1 VDEEELVRLVARGD
15 RAAFDELYRRTSPWL
30 AVRLRRRCGDDELVA
45 EVMQDTYLAIWRA
58 AAAFA
63 GASVGGSAVGWV
75 WTIAARRLV
84 DALRRRAREARD
96 AQVPPA
102 TMPAQ
107 VVPAAEDEALRA
119 TVGDEVGEALRR
131 LAARPGAPSAGR
143 PVRPGA
149 APAER
154 DPARL
159 PGAARAAASRAA
171 DPGRRAAPSRAGL
184 RQPRPAGPPDRPA
197 MRLLLLYLRSRQVP
211 AALATAVGSVAVLW
225 WLSQATDDPTLHAT
239 LGLLAVAAG
248 TAAAG
253 TGLAGA
259 DIDLDRSAAIAWPPR
274 RAAHVVAVGGAI
286 IGIVAATALTGDQL
300 APARQIVRDAVGMS
314 GLVALGA
321 ATLAASRAWVAP
333 LTWTLLVLLWVPAAG
348 ATYQQVLSWMLQ
360 PAASAPAAIT
370 ASVLGVTGVLAYAI
384 LGPRP

>member
-1 VDEEELVRLVARGD
+1 V
-15 RAAFDELYRRTSPWL
+15 
-30 AVRLRRRCGDDELVA
+30 
-45 EVMQDTYLAIWRA
+45 
-58 AAAFA
+58 
-63 GASVGGSAVGWV
+63 
-75 WTIAARRLV
+75 
-84 DALRRRAREARD
+84 RRADGEEA
-96 AQVPPA
+96 
-102 TMPAQ
+102 
-107 VVPAAEDEALRA
+107 
-119 TVGDEVGEALRR
+119 GW
-131 LAARPGAPSAGR
+131 
-143 PVRPGA
+143 
-149 APAER
+149 
-154 DPARL
+154 
-159 PGAARAAASRAA
+159 
-171 DPGRRAAPSRAGL
+171 
-184 RQPRPAGPPDRPA
+184 
-197 MRLLLLYLRSRQVP
+197 
-211 AALATAVGSVAVLW
+211 GSVAVLW

-286 IGIVAATALTGDQL
+286 IGIVAATALAGDQL

-321 ATLAASRAWVAP
+321 ATLGASRAWVVP

>member
-1 VDEEELVRLVARGD
+1 
-15 RAAFDELYRRTSPWL
+15 
-30 AVRLRRRCGDDELVA
+30 
-45 EVMQDTYLAIWRA
+45 
-58 AAAFA
+58 
-63 GASVGGSAVGWV
+63 
-75 WTIAARRLV
+75 
-84 DALRRRAREARD
+84 
-96 AQVPPA
+96 
-102 TMPAQ
+102 
-107 VVPAAEDEALRA
+107 
-119 TVGDEVGEALRR
+119 
-131 LAARPGAPSAGR
+131 
-143 PVRPGA
+143 
-149 APAER
+149 
-154 DPARL
+154 
-159 PGAARAAASRAA
+159 
-171 DPGRRAAPSRAGL
+171 
-184 RQPRPAGPPDRPA
+184 